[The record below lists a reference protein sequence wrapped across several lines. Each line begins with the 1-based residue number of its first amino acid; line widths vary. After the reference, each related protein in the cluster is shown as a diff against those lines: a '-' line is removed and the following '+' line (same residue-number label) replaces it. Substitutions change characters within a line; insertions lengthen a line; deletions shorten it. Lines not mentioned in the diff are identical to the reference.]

1 MGKMTI
7 IDSEAKTDS
16 KYGCPPERRT
26 VDELLTG
33 GWVLLDKPAGP
44 SSHQLAAWIRDM
56 LGVDKLGHGGTLDPF
71 ATGGLVLLSGN
82 ATRLTGRILKGDKT
96 YICIFKLPK
105 GITDGALAKAISS
118 LTGHIH
124 NVPPKESAVKVQVR
138 QRTIST
144 FDLIERE
151 ERIILTAIHCEAGTY
166 VRTMSRDMGLLL
178 GGEVELLEL
187 RRSKSGAF
195 TENDA
200 VSMHQLTDAIH
211 LWKEHGQP
219 SAMKKI
225 LLPVESLL
233 SGIPIITLKDG
244 AVAAVAHGAPL
255 ASVGVVGLNSEVQ
268 RGDEVLMVSL
278 KGEAVAL
285 ASMTVN
291 GEDVANMK
299 GGEVAR
305 PNLVLMATDVY
316 PKRW

>member
-1 MGKMTI
+1 MVKMTI
-7 IDSEAKTDS
+7 IDSEATTDS

-56 LGVDKLGHGGTLDPF
+56 LGVEKLGHGGTLDPF
-71 ATGGLVLLSGN
+71 ATGGIVLLSGN

-105 GITDGALAKAISS
+105 GITDGVLEKAIAS
-118 LTGHIH
+118 LTGRIH

-144 FDLIERE
+144 FDLIERD
-151 ERIILTAIHCEAGTY
+151 ERIILTEIHCEAGTY

-178 GGEVELLEL
+178 GGDVELLEL

-219 SAMKKI
+219 AAMKKI

-255 ASVGVVGLNSEVQ
+255 ASVGVVGLNSDVQ